1 MPKTRTDLINEALDL
16 LGVVGTGQVPSAED
30 RAVIDNKIEP
40 KLAELARR
48 EIVYVPDTDAIDDEI
63 FDALATLL
71 AEEAGPKFGR
81 PRDLGARL
89 EAEARLIEM
98 QGGSKPETVSAEYF

>member
-16 LGVVGTGQVPSAED
+16 LGVVGIGQTPSAED
-30 RAVIDNKIEP
+30 RAVIDGKIEP

-48 EIVYVPDTDAIDDEI
+48 EIVYIADPDQVDDDI
-63 FDALATLL
+63 FDAVATLI
-71 AEEAGPKFGR
+71 AEVAGPKFGR
-81 PRDLGARL
+81 PRDLGVRL

-98 QGGSKPETVSAEYF
+98 QGGEGRETVRAEYL

>member
-16 LGVVGTGQVPSAED
+16 LGVVGAGQTPAAED
-30 RAVIDNKIEP
+30 RAVIDGKIEP

-48 EIVYVPDTDAIDDEI
+48 EIVYVPDADTVDDEI

-81 PRDLGARL
+81 PRDLGVRL
-89 EAEARLIEM
+89 EAEGRLIAM
-98 QGGSKPETVSAEYF
+98 QGGAGLETVRADYF

>member
-16 LGVVGTGQVPSAED
+16 LGVVGAGQTPSAED
-30 RAVIDNKIEP
+30 RAVIDGKIAP

-48 EIVYVPDTDAIDDEI
+48 EIVYVADPDTVEDEI

-81 PRDLGARL
+81 PRDLSARL
-89 EAEARLIEM
+89 EAEGRLIEL
-98 QGGSKPETVSAEYF
+98 QGGSGRESVEAVYF

>member
-16 LGVVGTGQVPSAED
+16 LGVVGSGQTPAAED
-30 RAVIDNKIEP
+30 RAVIDGKIAP

-48 EIVYVPDTDAIDDEI
+48 EIVYVPDPDAVDDEI

-81 PRDLGARL
+81 PRDIAVRL
-89 EAEARLIEM
+89 EAEGRLIAM
-98 QGGSKPETVSAEYF
+98 QGGAAPETVRAEFF

>member
-16 LGVVGTGQVPSAED
+16 LGVTGTGQTPSVED
-30 RAVIDNKIEP
+30 RAVIDGKIEP
-40 KLAELARR
+40 KLAELSRR
-48 EIVYVPDTDAIDDEI
+48 EIVYVPDPDAVEDEI

-71 AEEAGPKFGR
+71 AEEAGPKFGK
-81 PRDLGARL
+81 PRDLGVRL

-98 QGGSKPETVSAEYF
+98 QGGARPETISAEYF